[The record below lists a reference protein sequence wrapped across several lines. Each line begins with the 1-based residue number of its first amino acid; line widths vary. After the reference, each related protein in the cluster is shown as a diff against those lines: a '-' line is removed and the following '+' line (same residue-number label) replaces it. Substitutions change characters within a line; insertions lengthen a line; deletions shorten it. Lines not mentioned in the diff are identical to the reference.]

1 MDFEGVRQL
10 PYSLEAEQSVLGA
23 ILIDPECVQDIS
35 VHLRAEHFYVSAHRQ
50 IFEIMQTML
59 ENSRTIDIVTLLDEL
74 KTKGVYDE
82 RTGREYLLQLA
93 EFVPSTANIDGY
105 VHIMI
110 EKFYLRS
117 LIEASRDI
125 SQMCYEQNSDVRTI
139 MDSAEQKIYNIMQ
152 NRSVS
157 GFEEIKELIIR
168 TYDMIEK
175 MSGDDRLEYMGVPTG
190 FIDVDELLI
199 GLAKSNLL
207 ILAARPGVGKTSFAL
222 NIGENVAK
230 RTGKAVAIFSLE
242 MSKEELV
249 SRMLSSEAEI
259 DSRKLRT
266 GELDDNDW
274 VKLAEASAGLSKSHI
289 LVDDTSGITV
299 AEMKTKLRRV
309 KDLGLVIIDY
319 LQLMQGTGRSDN
331 RVQIVADISRN
342 LKIMAKD
349 LNVPIL
355 VLSQLARGPEQRD
368 DHRPRLSDLRESG
381 SIEQDADAV
390 LFLYRDELYNPD
402 TEDRNVAECII
413 AKNRHGSTGKARL
426 LWQGMFTKFGNLDA
440 YHDEY

>member
-1 MDFEGVRQL
+1 MDFQGVRQL

-23 ILIDPECVQDIS
+23 ILIDPECVQDIA
-35 VHLRAEHFYVSAHRQ
+35 VRLRAEHFYISAHRQ
-50 IFEIMQTML
+50 IYEIMQLML

-74 KTKGVYDE
+74 KIRGVYDE
-82 RTGREYLLQLA
+82 KTGREYLLQLA
-93 EFVPSTANIDGY
+93 EFVPSTANVDRY
-105 VHIMI
+105 VQIMV
-110 EKFYLRS
+110 EKYYLRS

-125 SQMCYEQNSDVRTI
+125 SEMCYEQDGDVRSI

-175 MSGDDRLEYMGVPTG
+175 MSGDDRFEYMGEPTG

-199 GLAKSNLL
+199 GMSKSNLI

-230 RTGKAVAIFSLE
+230 RTDKAVAIFSLE

-274 VKLAEASAGLSKSHI
+274 IKLAEASASLSGSHI
-289 LVDDTSGITV
+289 LVDDTSGVTV
-299 AEMKTKLRRV
+299 TEMKTKLRRV
-309 KDLGLVIIDY
+309 KNLGLVIVDY
-319 LQLMQGTGRSDN
+319 LQLMQGTGRNEN
-331 RVQIVADISRN
+331 RVQVVADISRG

-349 LNVPIL
+349 LNVPVI

-402 TEDRNVAECII
+402 TEDRNIAECII

-426 LWQGMFTKFGNLDA
+426 LWQGQYTKFGNLDA